1 MLEYHKNTLCISA
14 NELVD
19 CGIMSMDNYKKM
31 AARGKLTVARQGKG
45 QGNYALVVV
54 DSLPT
59 RFRSAVI
66 ARYPEGC
73 EARLRHWFEQN
84 YQIDQAA
91 VAFYSSPSQCGLE
104 LPAQKITEYVN
115 NASVLTAC
123 IRLYNNTKAVQR
135 TMGKAFD
142 WSMMASVVEAY
153 RTLYQHT
160 LPSSMLRFRKRAQ
173 AFQRE
178 GYGALISGKFGN
190 QSARKVDHQ
199 TERLILG
206 LACLPNKP
214 FDSNVAEMYNA
225 FVCGELDVY
234 DPQTGELFNPE
245 DFCDAQ
251 GEPKALSEATISNYL
266 NKPKNQLLIHHKL
279 DSWTTFYH
287 EQMPHVH
294 RHAPEFSFSKITLDD
309 RDLPRK
315 LKDSKAR
322 PKAYYA
328 YDVTSQAV
336 VGYAYN
342 RKKSVDLVVEMF
354 RSMFR
359 LIDQQ
364 GWGCPAEVEVEH
376 HLMSQWRESFL
387 KAGEFFPFVR
397 FCAPTNSQ
405 EKYAEALNGAKKK
418 RIEHRNHIGIG
429 RFYGKGKWRAEGKK
443 VFDADNDTY
452 HDTAYY
458 SWEQLIAEDMADIAA
473 FNNSLH
479 PNQKRYQG
487 LTRWQVLVQ
496 NLNPTLRPIDRP
508 KLAYYIGESVATSI
522 RRNSYCTVVHRQW
535 WLSSPEVL
543 GRLAPNNLNVT
554 AHYLPTSDGEVAEV
568 HLYQNDRYI
577 DTLTPIATFNRA
589 RCEQTEADRSA
600 FTSQMEVIGAY
611 KKLLK
616 NEAIAPVAVQTTHL
630 IPEAVEVVAA
640 ALPDTDFEST
650 DLYPLTED
658 YAQRGLQHL

>member
-1 MLEYHKNTLCISA
+1 MLEYHNNNLCISA
-14 NELVD
+14 NELVES
-19 CGIMSMDNYKKM
+19 GILSLSNYKQLS
-31 AARGKLTVARQGKG
+31 ARGKIEIARKGGG
-45 QGNYALVVV
+45 QGGYALVVV

-59 RFRSAVI
+59 RFRTAVHE
-66 ARYPEGC
+66 RYPEGS
-73 EARLRHWFEQN
+73 EARLRHWFESN
-84 YQIDQAA
+84 FFIDQAA
-91 VAFYSSPSQCGLE
+91 VAYYNSPSQCGVE
-104 LPAQKITEYVN
+104 LPADKITEYVN
-115 NASVLTAC
+115 NASVLGAC
-123 IRLYNNTKAVQR
+123 IRLFKNTKAIQR
-135 TMGKAFD
+135 TMGKAYD
-142 WSMMASVVEAY
+142 WSMMAHVIEAY
-153 RTLYQHT
+153 RTLYGHT
-160 LPSSMLRFRKRAQ
+160 LPTSMLRFRKRAQ

-178 GYGALISGKFGN
+178 GYGSLISRKFGN
-190 QSARKVDHQ
+190 QSARKVDHR

-234 DPQTGELFNPE
+234 DPTTGELFNPD
-245 DFCDAQ
+245 DFCDAD
-251 GEPKALSEATISNYL
+251 GEPKALSETTISNYL
-266 NKPKNQLLIHHKL
+266 NKPKNQLLIHHAQ
-279 DSWTTFYH
+279 DTWTTFYH

-336 VGYAYN
+336 IGFAYN
-342 RKKSVDLVVEMF
+342 RQKNVDLVVEMF

-359 LIDQQ
+359 LIDRH

-376 HLMSQWRESFL
+376 HLMSQWRDSFL

-418 RIEHRNHIGIG
+418 RVEHRNHIGIG
-429 RFYGKGKWRAEGKK
+429 RFYGKGAWRTESKK

-452 HDTAYY
+452 LDKDYY
-458 SWEQLIAEDMADIAA
+458 SWEQLIAEDMADIAE

-479 PNQKRYQG
+479 PNQKRYKG
-487 LTRWQVLVQ
+487 LTRWQVLEQ

-508 KLAYYIGESVATSI
+508 KLARYIGEAVNTSI
-522 RRNSYCTVVHRQW
+522 RRNSYCAVAHRNW

-543 GRLAPNNLNVT
+543 ERLAPNDMQVT
-554 AHYLPTSDGEVAEV
+554 AYYIPTEEGEATEV
-568 HLYQNDRYI
+568 YIYQNDRLI
-577 DTLTPIATFNRA
+577 DTLTPVSTFNRA
-589 RCEQTEADRSA
+589 TCEQTEADRTA
-600 FTSQMEVIGAY
+600 FTSQMEIIGSY
-611 KKLLK
+611 KRMLK
-616 NEAIAPVAVQTTHL
+616 DEAITPVAVQSTRITPDVVEI
-630 IPEAVEVVAA
+630 IPAVEQPEEEEDYLY
-640 ALPDTDFEST
+640 LP
-650 DLYPLTED
+650 TED
-658 YAQRGLQHL
+658 QRLRATQMI